1 MLFWANTTWIRF
13 EASRMVLSC
22 SCLNRIAASLSIFNI
37 PQTSVQCNEFATP
50 LVDSF
55 AGFDDLED
63 EDHDGDDNEDR
74 RLSWDPSD
82 CIDETD

>member
-1 MLFWANTTWIRF
+1 MFMLLEQNHSEPINVPRTT
-13 EASRMVLSC
+13 
-22 SCLNRIAASLSIFNI
+22 
-37 PQTSVQCNEFATP
+37 VQYDEFATP

-63 EDHDGDDNEDR
+63 KDHDGDDNAEDR

-82 CIDETD
+82 YIDETD